1 MSDLFPF
8 LVWLHLTAAI
18 AWIGGMMFLSLVLAP
33 LVRSYKTVSEFIA
46 LFRTAA
52 LRFRVVVWTAVALLL
67 GTGPLLLDHRG
78 LSLFDP
84 AGWPQV
90 LRVKLAL
97 VGALVAL
104 ILAHDLLQAS
114 QVRKISSIP
123 ESARSPWE
131 QAIVRTSSWVPR
143 VALLLALGVLFAAVV
158 LSRS

>member
-1 MSDLFPF
+1 MSHLFPF

-18 AWIGGMMFLSLVLAP
+18 AWIGGMIFLSLVLAP
-33 LVRSYKTVSEFIA
+33 LVRSYKTVPEVMA

-52 LRFRVVVWTAVALLL
+52 LRFRLVVWAAVALLL
-67 GTGPLLLDHRG
+67 GTGPLLLHHRG

-104 ILAHDLLQAS
+104 TLAHDLLQAS

-123 ESARSPWE
+123 ENARSSW
-131 QAIVRTSSWVPR
+131 QRAIVRTSSWVPR
-143 VALLLALGVLFAAVV
+143 VALLLALGVLLMAVI